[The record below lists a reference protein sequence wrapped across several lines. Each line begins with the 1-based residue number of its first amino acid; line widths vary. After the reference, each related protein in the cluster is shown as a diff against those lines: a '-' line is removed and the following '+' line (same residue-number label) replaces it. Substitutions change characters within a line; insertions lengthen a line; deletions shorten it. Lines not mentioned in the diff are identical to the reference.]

1 MGSGWRNM
9 EFTRT
14 KSFGNSMRDLTKE
27 FQKTT
32 DYYEEQKRA
41 LQDEHSARTAS
52 KARASQRMYQQTKT
66 SSDNYDEHEN
76 SLDPKLTLI
85 TGSKSNIRGMKPHES
100 EQHSLG
106 NNDPI
111 SPATAQHAR
120 QSWRG
125 SGSKIFG
132 ASLSNLNKELQI
144 TADLVPHVDAFHRA
158 PSSARDE
165 HPVGHGAAGATAQN
179 AQQHWRVGKVKNFGA
194 SISNLTRELHAT
206 ADSVPHIE
214 PSPPNRP
221 QHSAAAGRASP
232 PRRAPP
238 PAAAPPHAHAA
249 QQDRPR
255 GPAPARSFRGIGQL
269 TQELRDSD
277 GRRDRA
283 VRDLLGAPAAPPPHA
298 PPRGAAASLGG
309 GSGSGTFHGAATPRG
324 AAGASLNRTASL
336 HNSKASAAPASLNL
350 NAVPSAV
357 AGPVLAAAGSF
368 RAARA
373 QPLDSPAAG
382 PPDSPPPRRAPGA
395 GPKTGGGGGGGSL
408 AARASRALLR
418 PMRQCL
424 SVPA

>member
-1 MGSGWRNM
+1 MNGTNGLNGLSPR
-9 EFTRT
+9 
-14 KSFGNSMRDLTKE
+14 
-27 FQKTT
+27 
-32 DYYEEQKRA
+32 
-41 LQDEHSARTAS
+41 AS
-52 KARASQRMYQQTKT
+52 KSKVYASDTFENQQSSLNKSYDIHRAS
-66 SSDNYDEHEN
+66 SS
-76 SLDPKLTLI
+76 I
-85 TGSKSNIRGMKPHES
+85 GKSAEIVSHRS
-100 EQHSLG
+100 
-106 NNDPI
+106 DD
-111 SPATAQHAR
+111 A
-120 QSWRG
+120 
-125 SGSKIFG
+125 FG
-132 ASLSNLNKELQI
+132 AEKQTLKASRSK
-144 TADLVPHVDAFHRA
+144 TF
-158 PSSARDE
+158 S
-165 HPVGHGAAGATAQN
+165 
-179 AQQHWRVGKVKNFGA
+179 A
-194 SISNLTRELHAT
+194 SISNLTKELHAT
-206 ADSVPHIE
+206 ADLVHVDHRALSSPRS
-214 PSPPNRP
+214 PQTADSPPSQSAAVPRSSSS
-221 QHSAAAGRASP
+221 SAAA
-232 PRRAPP
+232 
-238 PAAAPPHAHAA
+238 
-249 QQDRPR
+249 QDRPR
-255 GPAPARSFRGIGQL
+255 GPAPSRSFRGIAQL

-298 PPRGAAASLGG
+298 PPRGGAASLGG